1 VEQNTRTLTKAVA
14 SGDPEAFSRFYETY
28 FDALYRM
35 ARHAT
40 KRDEQFCL
48 DVVQDAMMKLIRSIP
63 VLDNE
68 PALRAW
74 LRRTVYSCAI
84 DRIRQEARR
93 QRTDHH
99 AAESRRDAA
108 SEVARTESVSEQLAW
123 LENQLAQ
130 LDGSSRSMLIMRHR
144 FGWTLARIGREFGL
158 SPGAVDGRL
167 SRLIDTLR
175 RRAKGAEHGE

>member
-1 VEQNTRTLTKAVA
+1 VDQTTRTLTKAVA

-28 FDALYRM
+28 FDDLYRM

-40 KRDEQFCL
+40 KRDESFCL
-48 DVVQDAMMKLIRSIP
+48 DVVQDAMMKVIRSIP
-63 VLDNE
+63 VMDNE

-84 DRIRQEARR
+84 DRIRQESRR

-99 AAESRRDAA
+99 AADSRREAA

-123 LENQLAQ
+123 LEQQLAE
-130 LDGSSRSMLIMRHR
+130 LDGSSRTMLIMRHR
-144 FGWTLARIGREFGL
+144 FGWTLAQIGRELGL

-167 SRLIDTLR
+167 SRLIQRLR
-175 RRAKGAEHGE
+175 QRAQGDEHRE